1 MGQFVWPTVFNGALT
16 DLNTTE
22 QRRVR
27 PQRAR
32 LSACM
37 GPPLDQPGSPAPRRD
52 DELNADMLVVELPNH
67 LPVLTPGL
75 ARALMR
81 AIASAARAAGPVEV
95 ADAEE
100 PEAIAS

>member
-1 MGQFVWPTVFNGALT
+1 
-16 DLNTTE
+16 
-22 QRRVR
+22 
-27 PQRAR
+27 
-32 LSACM
+32 
-37 GPPLDQPGSPAPRRD
+37 
-52 DELNADMLVVELPNH
+52 MLVVELPNH